1 MAVIDTQPVSVGDL
15 AAILPLPIS
24 AGGTGSTTAAD
35 AIIALGIDEFVQ
47 QAVENYEDI
56 KSSIWQGSA
65 SYGKSSVLISDTFTF
80 TLSQTEN
87 SQNITMTNNRIHV
100 DKAGTYRFSGSLDV
114 GHVRS
119 TSGGGC
125 TLDIKLSTG
134 QVLHSEHFS
143 VGDDDASYE
152 VLKSVTFSSAKSFSI
167 MGDPNGK
174 SMGADSIGISNI
186 MITRI
191 A

>member
-1 MAVIDTQPVSVGDL
+1 MAVTGNEPVSVGDI
-15 AAILPLPIS
+15 AAILPLPIN

-35 AIIALGIDEFVQ
+35 AIVALGIDEFVQ

-65 SYGKSSVLISDTFTF
+65 SYDKSIISDTFTF

-87 SQNITMTNNRIHV
+87 SKNITMTNNQIHV

-114 GHVRS
+114 GDIRS
-119 TSGGGC
+119 TSGRGC

-143 VGDDDASYE
+143 IKDGGASYE

-167 MGDPNGK
+167 MGDTNGG
-174 SMGADSIGISNI
+174 SMSTDSIGITNI